1 MGLSSEPTGADNR
14 GETSGL
20 FWGPCRGGLAVSRA
34 AVTPEDEPT
43 PAGLRAMAKA
53 RPLSP
58 RSSRCTATTL
68 LPAAPR
74 RAPPH
79 PPHARDAERV
89 LEASALHGGVHLFS
103 RAGTDTALGCHLHSS
118 CRRSPPRPPLGHS
131 LPVIWTLL
139 PPSKKASGSLALAG
153 RAPGLGVGT
162 VEMERSL
169 RESYCEICA
178 AQARGAP

>member
-1 MGLSSEPTGADNR
+1 MALGLSSEPTGADNR

-20 FWGPCRGGLAVSRA
+20 FRGPCRGGLAVSRA

-79 PPHARDAERV
+79 PPPTPGMLSGSWKLRHCTAVCTSSRGPGPTQP
-89 LEASALHGGVHLFS
+89 SAATSTRPAVGHPPGRLWVIRFRS
-103 RAGTDTALGCHLHSS
+103 
-118 CRRSPPRPPLGHS
+118 SPP
-131 LPVIWTLL
+131 TLQK
-139 PPSKKASGSLALAG
+139 SQRVSGAGWQSPWAGRRDGGDGALA
-153 RAPGLGVGT
+153 PGIL
-162 VEMERSL
+162 L
-169 RESYCEICA
+169 
-178 AQARGAP
+178 